1 MDNRKG
7 GRGGGR
13 GGGSLTWMSSDVK
26 CPFMSLF
33 FFLGGGGAGLWAGGR
48 SVLLRE

>member
-1 MDNRKG
+1 MKA
-7 GRGGGR
+7 
-13 GGGSLTWMSSDVK
+13 LTWMSSDVK